1 MKNRI
6 LILMLLTLIGTTSCK
21 KFVEGVNEDP
31 NNFTDAPATL
41 IIGQA
46 QLAAIMTAESQPA
59 RLAGVFTDQFTGADR
74 QFITY
79 DRYGVTSG
87 DFDNMWD
94 IIYQRGLSQAKLAMT
109 KAAADGNTEL
119 EGVSEIF
126 YAYFLGEA
134 ALLFGDVPGSEAANE
149 QIDNPHYD
157 HQQDV
162 LNLAIAKLDDALT
175 KVGNNN
181 NFSEPFVSN
190 SLSWQEVAHSLK
202 ARYYLAMKDYNNAL
216 TEAQLG
222 ISSSDGD
229 LLAKHGTAT
238 GSKNLFYQFGFEQ
251 RAGYMTVDGSGA
263 NNGQGS
269 TLKRWLTN
277 GRPSGL
283 LTPGDTNRDAVYFD
297 GFGLNFNAGGYFAI
311 DASFPI
317 ISWVETKLIE
327 AEAAART
334 GGDGLTPFNAVRS
347 HLEIEYNAP
356 GGFPASASTGSQLIR
371 EILEEKY
378 ISLIGSLQV
387 FQDIR
392 RTDNVIGVQVK
403 GTGAPSIPQRF
414 LYPETEHNSN
424 KNFPGLVD
432 LFTKTQIN
440 L

>member
-1 MKNRI
+1 
-6 LILMLLTLIGTTSCK
+6 MLLTLIGTTSCK
-21 KFVEGVNEDP
+21 KFVEGVNDDP

-46 QLAAIMTAESQPA
+46 ELAAIMTAESQPA

-175 KVGNNN
+175 KVGSNN

-190 SLSWQEVAHSLK
+190 SLNWQEVAHSLK

-216 TEAQLG
+216 TEAQAG
-222 ISSSDGD
+222 ISSADGD
-229 LLAKHGTAT
+229 LLAKHSSST
-238 GSKNLFYQFGFEQ
+238 GAKNLFYQFGFEQ

-269 TLKRWLTN
+269 TLKRWLIN

-283 LTPGDTNRDAVYFD
+283 ATPGDLNRDAVYFD
-297 GFGLNFNAGGYFAI
+297 GFGLNFNNNGYFAI

-347 HLEIEYNAP
+347 YFEIKYNAP

-403 GTGAPSIPQRF
+403 GTGATTIPQRF
-414 LYPETEHNSN
+414 LYPESEHNSN

-440 L
+440 Q